1 MTHDN
6 LCSGTS
12 APNSLMGRAAAQQRY
27 AVLASAGSEVHD
39 VAQNL
44 QQQHE
49 TSVTWK
55 QEAVMLT
62 VVCREPVVI

>member
-1 MTHDN
+1 
-6 LCSGTS
+6 
-12 APNSLMGRAAAQQRY
+12 MGRAAAQQRY